1 VDDDAGAGPRRAS
14 RGRGTPAHRTTAD
27 VTPTSSDALSVP
39 TDTPGTRIL
48 ISAAVE
54 TMSEKGFNGTSVR
67 DIADRAGMSPA
78 VLYHYFGSKHDLLVA
93 IMHRTIDHLIE
104 RCAAVLADAPP
115 DPAVRLR
122 RLVREHVL
130 VHTELRREAVLGVGE
145 MHSIERRERA
155 LLIAKRDKHERMFHR
170 VVNDGAASGAFG
182 TPYPSE
188 AVRGI
193 LTMATGVSVWFR
205 EDGPLTAAEVADR
218 FGHLALALV
227 QAGPAVTFPVPRGS

>member
-1 VDDDAGAGPRRAS
+1 MDDDAGAAPQRAS
-14 RGRGTPAHRTTAD
+14 RGRGTPAHRTPAD
-27 VTPTSSDALSVP
+27 VTPTSSDALSRP
-39 TDTPGTRIL
+39 GDTPGTRIL

-67 DIADRAGMSPA
+67 DVADRAGMSPA

-104 RCAAVLADAPP
+104 RCRAVLDAGPP
-115 DPAVRLR
+115 DPAGRLR

-145 MHSIERRERA
+145 MHSIEERERA
-155 LLIAKRDKHERMFHR
+155 LLIGKRDEHERLFHR
-170 VVNDGAASGAFG
+170 VVDDGVASGAFG
-182 TPYPSE
+182 TPYPAE

-205 EDGPLTAAEVADR
+205 EDGPLAAVEVADR
-218 FGHLALALV
+218 FGRLALALV
-227 QAGPAVTFPVPRGS
+227 EADPGA

>member
-130 VHTELRREAVLGVGE
+130 VHTELRQ
-145 MHSIERRERA
+145 RA

-227 QAGPAVTFPVPRGS
+227 QAGPAVPFPVPRGS

>member
-1 VDDDAGAGPRRAS
+1 MADDAAAGPQRAS

-27 VTPTSSDALSVP
+27 VTPTSSDALSRP
-39 TDTPGTRIL
+39 SDTPGTRIL
-48 ISAAVE
+48 VAAAVE
-54 TMSEKGFNGTSVR
+54 TMAEKGYNGTSVR

-104 RCAAVLADAPP
+104 RCEAVLDAAPP
-115 DPAVRLR
+115 DPARRLR

-145 MHSIERRERA
+145 MHSIEPRERA
-155 LLIAKRDKHERMFHR
+155 LLIAKRDRHERMFHR
-170 VVNDGAASGAFG
+170 LVNDGVASGAFG
-182 TPYPSE
+182 TPFPSE

-218 FGHLALALV
+218 FGRLALALV
-227 QAGPAVTFPVPRGS
+227 EADPDA

>member
-1 VDDDAGAGPRRAS
+1 VTDDAAAGPQRAS
-14 RGRGTPAHRTTAD
+14 RGRGTPAHRTAAD
-27 VTPTSSDALSVP
+27 LTPTSSDALSVP

-104 RCAAVLADAPP
+104 RCRTVHDAGPP
-115 DPAVRLR
+115 DPVHRLR

-145 MHSIERRERA
+145 MHSIDEPERA
-155 LLIAKRDKHERMFHR
+155 LLIAKRDRHERLFHR
-170 VVNDGAASGAFG
+170 VVNDGVASGVFG

-193 LTMATGVSVWFR
+193 LTMSTGVSVWFR
-205 EDGPLTAAEVADR
+205 EDGPLGAVEVAAR
-218 FGHLALALV
+218 FGRLALALV
-227 QAGPAVTFPVPRGS
+227 EADPNA

>member
-1 VDDDAGAGPRRAS
+1 MADDAAAGPQRAS

-27 VTPTSSDALSVP
+27 VTPTSSDALSLP

-48 ISAAVE
+48 IAAAVE
-54 TMSEKGFNGTSVR
+54 TMAEKGYNGTSVR
-67 DIADRAGMSPA
+67 DVADRAGMSPA

-104 RCAAVLADAPP
+104 RCEAVLDDGPADP
-115 DPAVRLR
+115 VHRLR

-130 VHTELRREAVLGVGE
+130 VHIELRREAVLGVGE
-145 MHSIERRERA
+145 MHSIEERERA
-155 LLIAKRDKHERMFHR
+155 LLIAKRDRHERPFHR
-170 VVNDGAASGAFG
+170 VVNAGVACRAFR
-182 TPYPSE
+182 TPYPAE

-205 EDGPLTAAEVADR
+205 DDGPLTAAEVADR
-218 FGHLALALV
+218 FGRLALAMV
-227 QAGPAVTFPVPRGS
+227 EADPGA